1 MSHNRRRG
9 QGFHAA
15 SLEHSIHD
23 EHASTDRRARSMRR
37 LAVGDLVAHPGP
49 QHEGAAIPKVCE
61 QFALQAVHDVAFG
74 TPVIRDVAGR
84 VLYDSDSNVATL
96 KRSPGGRATL
106 ARVLRAGNIS
116 PVCHLERNIRQL
128 HSPVDFRV
136 APVRPSERGHCLH
149 VRSCSWSTR

>member
-84 VLYDSDSNVATL
+84 VLYDSDSKVATL
-96 KRSPGGRATL
+96 KRSPGGRALWPGCSEPATSAQSVISNGIFANFIVL
-106 ARVLRAGNIS
+106 STFESLLCVLRKGSLPACAI
-116 PVCHLERNIRQL
+116 VLL
-128 HSPVDFRV
+128 VDR
-136 APVRPSERGHCLH
+136 
-149 VRSCSWSTR
+149 